1 MVPSAQDFECMS
13 MEQKEATLTK
23 KGNFIITRTQ
33 EEHFIDLYSL
43 NDFFVEVWYVNFN
56 DALDKNFENTRL
68 SLLTDIITIKTEEDI
83 NRYIDLYNRVR
94 S

>member
-1 MVPSAQDFECMS
+1 MVPSAQDFEYMS
-13 MEQKEATLTK
+13 MEQKEATLAK
-23 KGNFIITRTQ
+23 KGHFIITRTQ

-56 DALDKNFENTRL
+56 DALDKNFENTRI
-68 SLLTDIITIKTEEDI
+68 SLLTDIITIKREEEI
-83 NRYIDLYNRVR
+83 NRYIDLYNRIR